1 VRLVA
6 TLHQSENGQNV
17 WICATREEVDV
28 LLCALRQ
35 AGDMWS
41 DTIRNLEE
49 VQEALEVE
57 LEPSD
62 QELLNWAREHSD
74 IAERLLKELVCR
86 F

>member
-1 VRLVA
+1 
-6 TLHQSENGQNV
+6 
-17 WICATREEVDV
+17 
-28 LLCALRQ
+28 
-35 AGDMWS
+35 MWS